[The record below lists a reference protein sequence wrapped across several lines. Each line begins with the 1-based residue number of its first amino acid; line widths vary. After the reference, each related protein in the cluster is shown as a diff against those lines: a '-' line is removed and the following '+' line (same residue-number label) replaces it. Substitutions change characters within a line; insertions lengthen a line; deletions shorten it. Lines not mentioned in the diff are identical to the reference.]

1 MRTKLL
7 LILALVISSVTF
19 ASAQQYREVIHLNN
33 GSVIKGT
40 IIEQVPNQ
48 TYKIETSDGSQFVY
62 KWDEVTKITKEVATS
77 TASTAVK
84 YQGEVFTGF
93 GIGTGTFA
101 MDRFYLHT
109 IQGARISKH
118 FSAGLGIGL
127 NMIMPY
133 EFSYNL
139 PELFLPIYVNF
150 KGYLP
155 VSDKSS
161 LFASFDIGGS
171 FGITEGVTGLKG
183 LLVTPAIG
191 ASINNK
197 VNVSLSYEVQT
208 VSDVIA
214 SININAL
221 VIKVGYMF

>member
-1 MRTKLL
+1 MKTKLI
-7 LILALVISSVTF
+7 LIFTLVIASVTL
-19 ASAQQYREVIHLNN
+19 ASAQQYREVIYLNN

-48 TYKIETSDGSQFVY
+48 TCKIETSDGSQFVY
-62 KWDEVTKITKEVATS
+62 KWDEVTKITKEVAAP

-93 GIGTGTFA
+93 GVGTGTFA

-109 IQGARISKH
+109 IQGVRVGNH
-118 FSAGLGIGL
+118 FSTGLGIGL

-133 EFSYNL
+133 EFTYNL
-139 PELFLPIYVNF
+139 PELFLPIYLNF

-155 VSDKSS
+155 VSNKSS

-171 FGITEGVTGLKG
+171 FGVTEGVTGLKG

-197 VNVSLSYEVQT
+197 VNVSLSYEIQT
-208 VSDVIA
+208 VSDAIA
-214 SININAL
+214 SININAV
-221 VIKVGYMF
+221 VIKVGYVF